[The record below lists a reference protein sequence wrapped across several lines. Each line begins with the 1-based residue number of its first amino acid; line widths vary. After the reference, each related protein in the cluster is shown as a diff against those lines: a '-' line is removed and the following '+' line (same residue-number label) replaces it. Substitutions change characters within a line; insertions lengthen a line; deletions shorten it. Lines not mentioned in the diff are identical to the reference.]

1 MSRLTKKK
9 LHREI
14 ILPFILKKY
23 NFTTT
28 QKIQF
33 LLQNE
38 LGFERSIAQRLL
50 SKSRIFD
57 RNGKTLLYGDIAP
70 ADFIEVATFEGQT
83 RGLKPLF
90 TCDDFAIFDKPSG
103 LMVHPISKKTPY
115 SLLDEIRYH
124 FGEDANLAHR
134 IDQET
139 SGLVLIVRNKKS
151 DMILKEMFVEKR
163 YDKKY
168 LALVHGKIENNLII
182 DTPIEKENGAIGVRM
197 MVRDDGKESLT
208 LINPISYDKT
218 TNRTLVEAIPKTG
231 RQHQIRVHL
240 HSIGHT
246 IVGDPI
252 YGVDDTIADSYLCKT
267 LSDEERMNYIKCNRL
282 MLHAKS
288 LEFNYLGVEYK
299 FLSKQ
304 IFE

>member
-1 MSRLTKKK
+1 M
-9 LHREI
+9 
-14 ILPFILKKY
+14 PFILKKY
-23 NFTTT
+23 HFNTT

-38 LGFERSIAQRLL
+38 LEFDRSIAQRLL
-50 SKSRIFD
+50 SKGRVFD
-57 RNGKTLLYGDIAP
+57 KNGNPLAYGEVAP
-70 ADFIEVATFEGQT
+70 SDFIEIATFEGHT

-90 TCDDFAIFDKPSG
+90 VCDDFALFDKPSG

-168 LALVHGKIENNLII
+168 LALVQGKIEENLTIN
-182 DTPIEKENGAIGVRM
+182 TPIERENGSIGVRM
-197 MVRDDGKESLT
+197 MVREDGKESLT
-208 LINPISYDKT
+208 LISPLQYYQE
-218 TNRTLVEAIPKTG
+218 TNQTLIEAIPKTG

-252 YGVDDTIADSYLCKT
+252 YGVSDEIADSYLCKT
-267 LSDEERMNYIKCNRL
+267 LSDEDRLKYMKCDRL
-282 MLHAKS
+282 MLQAQS
-288 LEFNYLGVEYK
+288 LEFEYLGITYK
-299 FLSKQ
+299 FISKQ

>member
-1 MSRLTKKK
+1 M
-9 LHREI
+9 
-14 ILPFILKKY
+14 PFILKKY
-23 NFTTT
+23 HFTTT

-38 LGFERSIAQRLL
+38 LRFDRSIAQRLL
-50 SKSRIFD
+50 SKGRVFD
-57 RNGKTLLYGDIAP
+57 KDGKTLLYGEIAP

-90 TCDDFAIFDKPSG
+90 TCEDFAIFDKPSG
-103 LMVHPISKKTPY
+103 LPVHPVSKKTEY

-151 DMILKEMFVEKR
+151 DMILKEMFVQKQYE
-163 YDKKY
+163 KKY
-168 LALVHGKIENNLII
+168 IALVQGKIDRELII
-182 DTPIEKENGAIGVRM
+182 DTPIDKENGAIGVRM
-197 MVRDDGKESLT
+197 MVKEGGKESLT
-208 LINPISYDKT
+208 LITPLTYNEEK
-218 TNRTLVEAIPKTG
+218 NQTLIEAIPKTG

-252 YGVDDTIADSYLCKT
+252 YGIDDTIADSYLCKT
-267 LSDEERMNYIKCNRL
+267 LSDEDRVKYMKHNRL

-288 LEFNYLGVEYK
+288 LEFNYLGIDYK

-304 IFE
+304 QLE

>member
-1 MSRLTKKK
+1 M
-9 LHREI
+9 
-14 ILPFILKKY
+14 PFILKKY
-23 NFTTT
+23 HFTTT

-38 LGFERSIAQRLL
+38 LLFDRSIAQRLL
-50 SKSRIFD
+50 SKGRVFD
-57 RNGKTLLYGDIAP
+57 KEGKTLLYGEIP
-70 ADFIEVATFEGQT
+70 QGNFIEVATFEGVS

-90 TCDDFAIFDKPSG
+90 TCEDFAIFDKPSG
-103 LMVHPISKKTPY
+103 LAVHPVSKRTEY
-115 SLLDEIRYH
+115 SLLDEIRYN

-151 DMILKEMFVEKR
+151 DMVLKEMFVEKQ
-163 YDKKY
+163 YEKKY
-168 LALVHGKIENNLII
+168 LALVDGKIEKELVI

-208 LINPISYDKT
+208 YITPLHYNKD
-218 TNRTLVEAIPKTG
+218 TNQTLVEAIPKTG

-246 IVGDPI
+246 IIGDPI
-252 YGVDDTIADSYLCKT
+252 YGIDDTIADSYLCKT
-267 LSDEERMNYIKCNRL
+267 LSDKDRIKYMKSERL

-299 FLSKQ
+299 FISKQ
-304 IFE
+304 KFE

>member
-1 MSRLTKKK
+1 
-9 LHREI
+9 
-14 ILPFILKKY
+14 LPFILKKHT
-23 NFTTT
+23 FKTT

-38 LGFERSIAQRLL
+38 LGFDRSVAQRLL
-50 SKSRIFD
+50 SKGRVFD
-57 RNGKTLLYGDIAP
+57 KEGKTLLYGEIAP
-70 ADFIEVATFEGQT
+70 PDFIEIATFEGVT

-90 TCDDFAIFDKPSG
+90 VCEDFAIFDKPSG
-103 LMVHPISKKTPY
+103 LPVHPVSKKTDY

-151 DMILKEMFVEKR
+151 DNLLKEMFVEKR

-168 LALVHGKIENNLII
+168 LALVNGKIENTLVI
-182 DTPIEKENGAIGVRM
+182 DTPIDRENGAIGVRM
-197 MVRDDGKESLT
+197 MVKDEGKESLT
-208 LINPISYDKT
+208 IIDPISYDEKT
-218 TNRTLVEAIPKTG
+218 NQTLVVAIPKTG

-252 YGVDDTIADSYLCKT
+252 YGIDDTIADSYLCKT
-267 LSDEERMNYIKCNRL
+267 LSQTDRIKYTKCDRL

-288 LEFNYLGVEYK
+288 LEFNYMGIEYK
-299 FLSKQ
+299 FISKQ
-304 IFE
+304 IFK

>member
-1 MSRLTKKK
+1 M
-9 LHREI
+9 
-14 ILPFILKKY
+14 PFLLKRYYFKSS
-23 NFTTT
+23 

-38 LGFERSIAQRLL
+38 LHFDRSTAQRLL
-50 SKSRIFD
+50 SKGRVFD
-57 RNGKTLLYGDIAP
+57 KDGKTLLYGEIP
-70 ADFIEVATFEGQT
+70 QEDFIDVATFEGQS

-90 TCDDFAIFDKPSG
+90 TCEDFAIFDKPSG
-103 LMVHPISKKTPY
+103 VPVHPVSKKTEY

-163 YDKKY
+163 YEKKY
-168 LALVHGKIENNLII
+168 LALVDGKIENNLII

-197 MVRDDGKESLT
+197 IVKEDGKESLT
-208 LINPISYDKT
+208 LIRPLKYHEDSNQ
-218 TNRTLVEAIPKTG
+218 TLVEANPKTG

-252 YGVDDTIADSYLCKT
+252 YGINDTIADKYLCKT
-267 LSDEERMNYIKCNRL
+267 LSEEERKIYMKCDRL

-288 LEFNYLGVEYK
+288 LEFSYLGIEYK
-299 FLSKQ
+299 FISKQ
-304 IFE
+304 FFD

>member
-1 MSRLTKKK
+1 M
-9 LHREI
+9 
-14 ILPFILKKY
+14 PFILKKY
-23 NFTTT
+23 HFTTN

-50 SKSRIFD
+50 SKGRVFD
-57 RNGKTLLYGDIAP
+57 KEGKTLLYGEVAP
-70 ADFIEVATFEGQT
+70 ADFIEVATFEGHT
-83 RGLKPLF
+83 RGLSPLF
-90 TCDDFAIFDKPSG
+90 VCDDFAIFDKPSG
-103 LMVHPISKKTPY
+103 LMVHPISKKTEY

-124 FGEDANLAHR
+124 FGENANLAHR

-151 DMILKEMFVEKR
+151 DIILKEMFVEKR

-182 DTPIEKENGAIGVRM
+182 DTPIDRENGAIGVRM
-197 MVRDDGKESLT
+197 MVTEDGKESLT
-208 LINPISYDKT
+208 FINPINYDKN

-252 YGVDDTIADSYLCKT
+252 YGVDDTIADKYLCKT
-267 LSDEERMNYIKCNRL
+267 LSNEERQQYMLCDRL

-288 LEFNYLGVEYK
+288 LEFNYEGVEYK
-299 FLSKQ
+299 FISKQ
-304 IFE
+304 LFE

>member
-1 MSRLTKKK
+1 M
-9 LHREI
+9 
-14 ILPFILKKY
+14 PFILKKY
-23 NFTTT
+23 HFKTT

-38 LGFERSIAQRLL
+38 LGFDRSIAQRLL
-50 SKSRIFD
+50 SKSRVF
-57 RNGKTLLYGDIAP
+57 NQFGESLLYGEIP
-70 ADFIEVATFEGQT
+70 KGEYIEIATFEGIS

-90 TCDDFAIFDKPSG
+90 TCKDFAIFDKPSG
-103 LMVHPISKKTPY
+103 LPVHPVSKKTEY

-139 SGLVLIVRNKKS
+139 SGLVLIVRNKQS
-151 DMILKEMFVEKR
+151 DMILKEMFVEKQ
-163 YDKKY
+163 YEKKY
-168 LALVHGKIENNLII
+168 LALVEGKIDKELVIN
-182 DTPIEKENGAIGVRM
+182 TPIERENGLIGVRM

-208 LINPISYDKT
+208 YITPLHYNKD
-218 TNRTLVEAIPKTG
+218 TNQTLVEAVPKTG

-246 IVGDPI
+246 IIGDPI
-252 YGVDDTIADSYLCKT
+252 YGIDDTIADSYLCKT
-267 LSDEERMNYIKCNRL
+267 LSNEERIHYMKHHRL

-299 FLSKQ
+299 FISKQ

>member
-1 MSRLTKKK
+1 M
-9 LHREI
+9 
-14 ILPFILKKY
+14 PFLLKKHT
-23 NFTTT
+23 FKTT

-38 LGFERSIAQRLL
+38 LGFDRSVAQRLL
-50 SKSRIFD
+50 SKGRVFD
-57 RNGKTLLYGDIAP
+57 INGRTLLYGETP
-70 ADFIEVATFEGQT
+70 SSDFINIATFQGHT

-90 TCDDFAIFDKPSG
+90 VCEDFAIFDKPSG
-103 LMVHPISKKTPY
+103 LMVHPISKKTEY

-124 FGEDANLAHR
+124 FGENANLAHR

-168 LALVHGKIENNLII
+168 LALVHGKIEKKLVIS
-182 DTPIEKENGAIGVRM
+182 TPIERENGSIGVRM
-197 MVRDDGKESLT
+197 MVREDGKDSLT
-208 LINPISYDKT
+208 LISPLQYYENK
-218 TNRTLVEAIPKTG
+218 NQTLVEAVPKTG

-252 YGVDDTIADSYLCKT
+252 YGIDDTIADSYLSKT
-267 LSDEERMNYIKCNRL
+267 LSDTDRMKYIGCERL
-282 MLHAKS
+282 MLQAQS
-288 LEFNYLGVEYK
+288 LEFNYLGIEYK
-299 FLSKQ
+299 FISKQ
-304 IFE
+304 KFI

>member
-1 MSRLTKKK
+1 M
-9 LHREI
+9 
-14 ILPFILKKY
+14 PFLLKRYYFKSS
-23 NFTTT
+23 

-38 LGFERSIAQRLL
+38 LGFDRSTAQRLL
-50 SKSRIFD
+50 SKGRVFD
-57 RNGKTLLYGDIAP
+57 KNGNSLLYGEIP
-70 ADFIEVATFEGQT
+70 QEDFIDVATFEGHT

-90 TCDDFAIFDKPSG
+90 SCDDFAIFDKPSG
-103 LMVHPISKKTPY
+103 LPVHPVSKKTEY

-163 YDKKY
+163 YQKKY
-168 LALVHGKIENNLII
+168 LALADGKIEKSLII
-182 DTPIEKENGAIGVRM
+182 NTPIDRENGNIGVRM
-197 MVRDDGKESLT
+197 MVKDGGKESLT
-208 LINPISYDKT
+208 HINPLYYDEIK
-218 TNRTLVEAIPKTG
+218 NYTLVEAEPKTG

-252 YGVDDTIADSYLCKT
+252 YGIEDKIADSYLCKT
-267 LSDEERMNYIKCNRL
+267 LSLEDRIKYTRCERL
-282 MLHAKS
+282 MLHAYS
-288 LEFNYLGVEYK
+288 LEFNYDGIEYK
-299 FLSKQ
+299 FISKQ
-304 IFE
+304 IFD